1 MLVKLA
7 NRRPMLFTGDACY
20 TKENMDKMVIAS
32 FHLDPV
38 ASLASMRRLKELAEQ
53 FDAEIFYSHDADSYK
68 GYKLAPQYY
77 S

>member
-1 MLVKLA
+1 
-7 NRRPMLFTGDACY
+7 MLFTGDACY
-20 TKENMDKMVIAS
+20 TQENMDKMVIAS

-38 ASLASMRRLKELAEQ
+38 ASLHSMKRLKELAEK

-68 GYKLAPQYY
+68 RYKLAPQYY